1 MAGTTPSAAY
11 RGRDHCVARDGRL
24 VFPRQTKN
32 TILAVV
38 VACNIRVTE
47 ESQGSKTDGVE
58 TVAKGCRVRTSEASR
73 LFRHREV
80 VSGPGE
86 FGARCVVVMAD
97 VDSLL
102 SELDGLLKDSPPG
115 QRPPQRPSAAAAAP
129 RLAPGRP
136 EVEDDIESLLS
147 SLGGAEA
154 FSSSAA
160 SRATCAPRATC
171 PPALAPSSSSA
182 PPDGASC
189 ETTCVPRYAVPVH
202 PRAPAPQP
210 PCLLRGSLRC
220 SKCDFKVVRFDDQ
233 RWSDSVDYM
242 FFRNF
247 MGHLAELQTLTLT

>member
-1 MAGTTPSAAY
+1 M
-11 RGRDHCVARDGRL
+11 
-24 VFPRQTKN
+24 
-32 TILAVV
+32 
-38 VACNIRVTE
+38 
-47 ESQGSKTDGVE
+47 KTDGVK
-58 TVAKGCRVRTSEASR
+58 VAAEACPVRRNVCPSR
-73 LFRHREV
+73 RLHPGKV
-80 VSGPGE
+80 VSDLETSPG
-86 FGARCVVVMAD
+86 VVLMAD

-182 PPDGASC
+182 PPDGACC
-189 ETTCVPRYAVPVH
+189 ETTYVPRYAVSMHAHVPQRTTTPL
-202 PRAPAPQP
+202 PRPWQLALQQVRLQGGALRRPEVERLCRLHVLPQ
-210 PCLLRGSLRC
+210 LHG
-220 SKCDFKVVRFDDQ
+220 
-233 RWSDSVDYM
+233 
-242 FFRNF
+242 
-247 MGHLAELQTLTLT
+247 